1 MNKKSL
7 KIAMG
12 LVMCLITI
20 AVTLLPVYATA
31 YSSYTYSIDGT
42 QLDSPNA
49 YEPDKLY
56 DSEDTKIYQNTGFNL
71 TEPQD
76 LVVDCDGNIYI
87 VDVATREIDD
97 YDSNGNPTT
106 STEKLH
112 RVVCLD
118 PYFQF
123 RYQITSFENE
133 MGAQDKF
140 NNPGGMC
147 VTENKIYIADTDNKR
162 IVVFNRSDG
171 GRTAPTFD
179 RIIKEPEADVFPDG
193 SIYKPVA
200 VASDDNHIYVV
211 SSTTYMGV
219 ISMNMDGEFQ
229 GFIGAQKVSVS
240 ALTIFWRLFQTDEQ
254 RAQSAKIVATEL
266 NNIVMDEKGFI
277 YVTTSSINQ
286 AQQQKAINNRDTSST
301 YAPVKK
307 LNTTG
312 DDIMNRTGFYPPSG
326 EVKVSNVSRNN
337 EATGASRIIDVAVG
351 PEGTWSIIDEKRQR
365 VFTYDKNGN
374 LLFAFGD
381 SGKQL
386 GNLESI
392 ESIAYQTFNGTD
404 NIILLDKQTCSLTK
418 YKRTEYGDLLIIALQ
433 HDNERKYEL
442 AVTDYDNILQ
452 RNINFDTAYIG
463 KAKSLYRGGNYT
475 EAMEQYSFAYNTA
488 GYSQAFKMYRKDW
501 VSKYIV
507 IVPIVVVV
515 VVGALTFFFK
525 YAAKVNAKTA
535 VTSGKR
541 TFAQE
546 ILFAFHLMFHPFDG
560 YWDLKHEKRG
570 SVRGAAFYAAVTILV
585 FTYQSVGRSY
595 MYNPRGTYSSIGTQ
609 IGAVLIPI
617 ALWVVS
623 NWCLTTLF
631 EGEGSLKDIFVATS
645 YSLAPLPLMIIPAT
659 LLTHILASSESGIIT
674 LLNSFAWVWVGLLLF
689 FGIMVTHD
697 YSIIKNVAMCIGTI
711 VGMAFI
717 MFIIILFATLVSDMF
732 GLVKNIITEVTY
744 RM

>member
-1 MNKKSL
+1 VNKKSL
-7 KIAMG
+7 RITLG
-12 LVMCLITI
+12 LLMCLITVV
-20 AVTLLPVYATA
+20 VTVLPIYATA

-56 DSEDTKIYQNTGFNL
+56 NSEDTKIFQNTGFML

-76 LVVDCDGNIYI
+76 LVVDVDGNIYI
-87 VDVATREIDD
+87 VDVATREIEEAG
-97 YDSNGNPTT
+97 STK
-106 STEKLH
+106 TEKIH
-112 RVVCLD
+112 RIICLD

-123 RYQITSFENE
+123 RYQLTHFENE
-133 MGAQDKF
+133 MGAQDSF

-147 VTENKIYIADTDNKR
+147 VTETKIYVADTDNKR

-171 GRTAPTFD
+171 GRTEPTFD

-200 VASDDNHIYVV
+200 VASDDHHIYVV

-229 GFIGAQKVSVS
+229 GFVGAQKVSVS
-240 ALTIFWRLFQTDEQ
+240 ALTLFWRVFQTDEQ

-277 YVTTSSINQ
+277 YVTTSSIKEGD
-286 AQQQKAINNRDTSST
+286 QQNAINKRDKSST

-307 LNTTG
+307 LNTNG
-312 DDIMNRTGFYPPSG
+312 DDIMNRNGFYPPSG

-381 SGKQL
+381 TGKQL

-392 ESIAYQTFNGTD
+392 EAIAYQTFNGTD

-418 YKRTEYGDLLIIALQ
+418 YKRTEYGNLLITALL

-463 KAKSLYRGGNYT
+463 KAKSLYRGGNYV
-475 EAMEQYSFAYNTA
+475 EAMEQYSFAYNTD
-488 GYSQAFKMYRKDW
+488 GYSQAFKMFRKDW

-507 IVPIVVVV
+507 VVPIVAVAVCA
-515 VVGALTFFFK
+515 GLAFFFK
-525 YAAKVNAKTA
+525 YAGKVNAKTA

-541 TFAQE
+541 TFGQE

-570 SVRGAAFYAAVTILV
+570 SFRGGVFYTGITILV

-595 MYNPRGTYSSIGTQ
+595 MYNPRGNYASVMTQ
-609 IGAVLIPI
+609 VFAVIVPL

-645 YSLAPLPLMIIPAT
+645 YSLTPLPLMIIPAT

-674 LLNSFAWVWVGLLLF
+674 LLNSFGWVWVGLLLF

-697 YSIIKNVAMCIGTI
+697 YSILKNVLMCIGTI

-717 MFIIILFATLVSDMF
+717 MFICILFATLVSDMV
-732 GLVKNIITEVTY
+732 GLVRNIITEITY